1 MATDRALTSPPV
13 STRSPPPDALPPVLA
28 GNSALQQLSD
38 HVLTYPVVSEE
49 AAGGLGSSRAIAQQ
63 MLANAV
69 VAELAARM
77 GGGAGG
83 G

>member
-1 MATDRALTSPPV
+1 
-13 STRSPPPDALPPVLA
+13 
-28 GNSALQQLSD
+28 
-38 HVLTYPVVSEE
+38 VLTYPVVSEE

-77 GGGAGG
+77 GGGACDS
-83 G
+83 

>member
-1 MATDRALTSPPV
+1 MATDRALTSPPRFPLAARRL
-13 STRSPPPDALPPVLA
+13 TLVLA

-77 GGGAGG
+77 GGGAS
-83 G
+83 